1 MFGMNPEYV
10 PGGVHNFWTRSP
22 PAEGDGPAHAT
33 AVGTEGLTTAA
44 TAVATEGAMMTKRGG
59 FLTGFF
65 TNSEYVAPPLQAEV
79 SFKGAMMKEDAKVKQ
94 HGGAWAM
101 PKLTLDFYALPPLN
115 GSY

>member
-33 AVGTEGLTTAA
+33 AATEALTN
-44 TAVATEGAMMTKRGG
+44 TAVATGGAMMTKRGG

-65 TNSEYVAPPLQAEV
+65 TNSEYMAPLQATTGVEV
-79 SFKGAMMKEDAKVKQ
+79 SAKGAMMKEDAKVKQ
-94 HGGAWAM
+94 RGAAWPM